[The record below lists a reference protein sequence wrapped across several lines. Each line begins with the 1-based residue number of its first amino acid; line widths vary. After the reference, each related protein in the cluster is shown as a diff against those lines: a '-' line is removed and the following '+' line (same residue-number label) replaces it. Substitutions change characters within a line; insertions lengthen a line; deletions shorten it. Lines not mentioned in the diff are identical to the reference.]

1 MTAERA
7 VHSLEHGAVWLTYNR
22 PWGRTS
28 PASPNR
34 QKGKPYVLLSPDK
47 DLTAPV
53 TATADT

>member
-7 VHSLEHGAVWLTYNR
+7 AHSLEHGWPTTRLG
-22 PWGRTS
+22 GRTS

-34 QKGKPYVLLSPDK
+34 QKCKPCVLLSPDK